1 MPNKTLLQKLYYD
14 KRLSMLE
21 IARAISLTPATVK
34 YWMDKYGLARRSASE
49 SAYVKQ
55 NPSGDPFRIKNR
67 LSERD
72 EKLFLSCLMLYWA
85 EGSRRNNHVIQIAN
99 LDHRMLSIFIKF
111 LKQICYVKEEKI
123 RLTIQLYKEFDKK
136 IVKNYWSKQLGVPK
150 RFIAVNIHSD
160 IRSKPTKQWSKYGIA
175 RIEVRNV
182 KLKRWIDEQLERQI
196 SLWI

>member
-1 MPNKTLLQKLYYD
+1 
-14 KRLSMLE
+14 MLE